1 MKIKRSIRNAVLS
14 SVAALTTVVP
24 ATAAETDF
32 NEVGKQMSIMLQ
44 NRHYDRL
51 PFDAKLSER
60 IFTMYLNELDYGKMY
75 FTQVDV
81 AKLEKEFGEKLT
93 DMLLHKESM
102 EPAQEIYKVYR
113 ERVDQRIDYAK
124 ELLKTHQFD
133 FSQEEAI
140 KRTRRDVAEPTIEGW
155 PADDAAAKKLWLG
168 MVGDAMLSETLR
180 RQVIEERAKEQGKK
194 NPLEDDKPIAEK
206 LTLRYERVKRAVDDV
221 DNEDIANYFLS
232 AVAKSYGPHTDYF
245 SAREME
251 RFMSGM
257 SNEFVGIGALL
268 QAEEDGATK
277 IMGIVKSGPA
287 EGQGEL
293 QLDDRIVGVDIN
305 NTGEMIDVM
314 FMKIDK
320 VVDKIRGEK
329 GTSVRLKV
337 EPSDGGEP
345 KFIVIKRGTVE
356 MGESFAQGE
365 IIEKKNSESEIS
377 RIGVITLPSFYAN
390 FDTGETRCSVDVEK
404 ILKRFNKENVEGLI
418 LDLRGNGGGS
428 LEEVRRMTGFF
439 TGKGPVVQVKDYLG
453 RIDLKNSYERAIFH
467 KPMVVLIDKSSA
479 SASEILA
486 GALQDY
492 NRAIVVGTSST
503 FGKGTVQQPMDISR
517 LMPFFANR
525 ERAGFL
531 KPTIQKF
538 YRVSGMSTQN
548 KGVEAD
554 IVLPNMMDAIDVGE
568 KYLYYALA
576 YDKIDRAAGYAPQSR
591 ENLFVAQLKGKSL
604 ERINDSKDF
613 MYLADDV
620 LRTKERIDKNELSL
634 NIDIRKQELAE
645 AENRIK
651 ERNKERIERFAEIQE
666 QDKESYVFYKAHL
679 DDLDNDELPIFDPS
693 SDEDDYMNRAK
704 DEIQELDITPEWPSG
719 LDPVMREGLFILD
732 DLLQLTDQAKMAGVQ
747 QKS

>member
-14 SVAALTTVVP
+14 GVAALTTVVP

-75 FTQVDV
+75 FTQEDIQ
-81 AKLEKEFGEKLT
+81 KIEKEYGDKLT

-102 EPAQEIYKVYR
+102 EPAQEIYQLYR
-113 ERVDQRIDYAK
+113 KRVDQRIEHAK
-124 ELLKTHQFD
+124 DLLKNHEFD
-133 FSQEEAI
+133 FTEDKVI
-140 KRTRRDVAEPTIEGW
+140 KRTRRDVKEPTLTGW
-155 PADDAAAKKLWLG
+155 PENEADAEKLWLG
-168 MVGDAMLSETLR
+168 MVGDAVLSETLR
-180 RQVIEERAKEQGKK
+180 REVIDERAKEQGKK
-194 NPLEDDKPIAEK
+194 NPLLDEKPIPEK

-287 EGQGEL
+287 ENQGEL
-293 QLDDRIVGVDIN
+293 QLNDRIVGVDSN
-305 NTGEMIDVM
+305 NTGDVVDIM

-320 VVDKIRGEK
+320 VVDMIRGEK

-337 EPSDGGEP
+337 EPADGGEP
-345 KFIVIKRGTVE
+345 KFIVINRGTVE

-365 IIEKKNSESEIS
+365 IIEKKNEEGEIS

-404 ILKRFNKENVEGLI
+404 ILRRFNKEKVEGLV

-492 NRAIVVGTSST
+492 NRAVVIGTSST

-525 ERAGFL
+525 ERAGYL

-538 YRVSGMSTQN
+538 YRVSGMSTQK

-554 IVLPNMMDAIDVGE
+554 IVLPNMMDAIEVGE
-568 KYLYYALA
+568 EYLYYALA
-576 YDKIDRAAGYAPQSR
+576 YDKINRAAGYTPKSR
-591 ENLFVAQLKGKSL
+591 ENLFIAQLKGKSL
-604 ERINDSKDF
+604 ERVKNSKDF
-613 MYLADDV
+613 VYLADDV
-620 LRTKERIDKNELSL
+620 ERTKERIEKNELSL
-634 NIDIRKQELAE
+634 NIDVRKQELAE
-645 AENRIK
+645 VENRTK
-651 ERNKERIERFAEIQE
+651 ERNKERIKRFAEMQKQDQE
-666 QDKESYVFYKAHL
+666 NYVFYKAHL
-679 DDLDNDELPIFDPS
+679 DDLDEEELPVFDPS
-693 SDEDDYMNRAK
+693 SDEDDYMSRAK
-704 DEIQELDITPEWPSG
+704 DEIEELDITPEWPSG
-719 LDPVMREGLFILD
+719 LDPVKRESLFILD
-732 DLLQLTDQAKMAGVQ
+732 DLMQLTDQAKMAGVI
-747 QKS
+747 KS

>member
-1 MKIKRSIRNAVLS
+1 MGG
-14 SVAALTTVVP
+14 VAALTTVVP

-60 IFTMYLNELDYGKMY
+60 IFKMYLNELDYGKMY
-75 FTQVDV
+75 FTQADV
-81 AKLEKEFGEKLT
+81 TKLEKEFGKKLT

-102 EPAQEIYKVYR
+102 EPAQEIYKMYR
-113 ERVDQRIDYAK
+113 QRVDQRIAFAK
-124 ELLKTHQFD
+124 DVLKKQKFD
-133 FSQEEAI
+133 FTTDETI
-140 KRTRRDVAEPTIEGW
+140 KRTRRDVQEPTVDGW
-155 PADDAAAKKLWLG
+155 PADEAAAKKLWEG
-168 MVGDAMLSETLR
+168 MVEDAMLSETLR
-180 RQVIEERAKEQGKK
+180 RQVVEDRAKEQGKK
-194 NPLEDDKPIAEK
+194 NPLSDEKPIVDK

-287 EGQGEL
+287 ENQGEL
-293 QLDDRIVGVDIN
+293 KLNDRVVGVDMN
-305 NTGEMIDVM
+305 NTGEMIDIM

-337 EPSDGGEP
+337 EPADGGEP

-365 IIEKKNSESEIS
+365 IIEKKNAQGEVN

-390 FDTGETRCSVDVEK
+390 FDTGETRCSVDVER
-404 ILKRFNKENVEGLI
+404 ILKRFNKEKVEGLI

-453 RIDLKNSYERAIFH
+453 RIDLKNSYDRAIFH

-554 IVLPNMMDAIDVGE
+554 IVLPNIMDAIEVGE

-576 YDKIDRAAGYAPQSR
+576 YDKIRRAVGYSPKSR
-591 ENLFVAQLKGKSL
+591 ENLFVAQLKGNSL
-604 ERINDSKDF
+604 ERIKQSKDF
-613 MYLADDV
+613 MYLQDDV
-620 LRTKERIDKNELSL
+620 TRTKERIERNELSL
-634 NIDIRKQELAE
+634 NIDVRKQELE
-645 AENRIK
+645 DAENRTK
-651 ERNKERIERFAEIQE
+651 ERNKERIERFAEMQKK
-666 QDKESYVFYKAHL
+666 DKENLVFYKAHL
-679 DDLDNDELPIFDPS
+679 DDLDKKVLPVFDPS
-693 SDEDDYMNRAK
+693 SDEDDYMSRAK
-704 DEIQELDITPEWPSG
+704 DELEELDITPEWPSG
-719 LDPVMREGLFILD
+719 LDPVKRESLFILG
-732 DLLQLTDQAKMAGVQ
+732 DLMQFTDQAKMAGVIKQ
-747 QKS
+747 S

>member
-1 MKIKRSIRNAVLS
+1 M
-14 SVAALTTVVP
+14 
-24 ATAAETDF
+24 TAAETDF

-51 PFDAKLSER
+51 PFDAKLSNK
-60 IFTMYLNELDYGKMY
+60 IFRMYVNELDYGKMF
-75 FTQVDV
+75 FTQEDID
-81 AKLEKEFGEKLT
+81 KLEKQYGSRLT
-93 DMLLHKESM
+93 ELLLHKESM
-102 EPAQEIYKVYR
+102 QPAQAIYNLYR
-113 ERVDQRIDYAK
+113 KRVDERTEYAK
-124 ELLKTHQFD
+124 AVLSENKFD
-133 FSQEEAI
+133 FTGEESI
-140 KRTRRDVAEPTIEGW
+140 KRSRRDLKEPSDKGW
-155 PADDAAAKKLWLG
+155 PANKAEADALWDG
-168 MVGDAMLSETLR
+168 MVEDAMLAETLR
-180 RQVIEERAKEQGKK
+180 RSIIETRAKEQGKE
-194 NPLEDDKPIAEK
+194 NPLRDEKPIAEK
-206 LTLRYERVKRAVDDV
+206 LKLRYERVKRSVDDV
-221 DNEDIANYFLS
+221 DNEDIANFFLS

-277 IMGIVKSGPA
+277 IMGIVKGGPA
-287 EGQGEL
+287 ETQGEL
-293 QLDDRIVGVDIN
+293 KLNDRVVGVDIN
-305 NTGEMIDVM
+305 NSGQMNDIM

-337 EPSDGGEP
+337 EPADGGEP
-345 KFIVIKRGTVE
+345 KFIVIKRGKVE

-365 IIEKKNSESEIS
+365 IIERKNVEGELS

-404 ILKRFNKENVEGLI
+404 ILRRFNKEKVEGLI

-439 TGKGPVVQVKDYLG
+439 IGKGPVVQVKDYLG
-453 RIDLKNSYERAIFH
+453 RIDLKSAYDKAIFN

-538 YRVSGMSTQN
+538 YRVSGSSTQN

-576 YDKIDRAAGYAPQSR
+576 YDKIRRAPGYKASPR

-604 ERINDSKDF
+604 ERVKQSQDF
-613 MYLADDV
+613 AYLEDDV
-620 LRTKERIDKNELSL
+620 QRTKERIEKNEISL
-634 NIDIRKQELAE
+634 NLETRQQELAE
-645 AENRIK
+645 AETRTK
-651 ERNKERIERFAEIQE
+651 ERNKERIVRFAEMQKA
-666 QDKESYVFYKAHL
+666 DKAAMTFYKAHL
-679 DDLDNDELPIFDPS
+679 ENLKDEKLPVFDPS
-693 SDEDDYMNRAK
+693 SEDDDYMSRAK
-704 DEIQELDITPEWPSG
+704 DEIEELDITPEWPSG
-719 LDPVMREGLFILD
+719 LDPVKRESIFILD
-732 DLLQLTDQAKMAGVQ
+732 DLMQMTSQAKMAGVLN
-747 QKS
+747 K

>member
-1 MKIKRSIRNAVLS
+1 MKIKNTIRNAVLS
-14 SVAALTTVVP
+14 GAAALSTVIP
-24 ATAAETDF
+24 TTAAETDF

-51 PFDAKLSER
+51 PFDAKLSEK
-60 IFTMYLNELDYGKMY
+60 IFKMYVNELDYGKMF
-75 FTQVDV
+75 FTQKDID
-81 AKLEKEFGEKLT
+81 ALEKEYGARLT
-93 DMLLHKESM
+93 DLLLHKESM
-102 EPAQEIYKVYR
+102 QPAQAIYNLYR
-113 ERVDQRIDYAK
+113 KRVDERTEFAK
-124 ELLKTHQFD
+124 GLLTDAKFD
-133 FSQEEAI
+133 FSGDDTI
-140 KRTRRDVAEPTIEGW
+140 VRSRRDVKVPTDVGW
-155 PADDAAAKKLWLG
+155 PADKAAANKLWSG
-168 MVGDAMLSETLR
+168 MIEDAMLSETLR
-180 RQVIEERAKEQGKK
+180 RSIIESRAKEQGKE
-194 NPLEDDKPIAEK
+194 NPLKDEKTISEK
-206 LTLRYERVKRAVDDV
+206 LKLRYERVKRAVDDV
-221 DNEDIANYFLS
+221 DNEDVANFFLS

-287 EGQGEL
+287 ETAGEL
-293 QLDDRIVGVDIN
+293 KLNDRVVGVDSN
-305 NTGEMIDVM
+305 NTGKVIDIM

-320 VVDKIRGEK
+320 VVDKIRGEA

-337 EPSDGGEP
+337 EPADGGEP
-345 KFIVIKRGTVE
+345 KFIVIKRGTIE

-365 IIEKKNSESEIS
+365 IIERKNADGELS
-377 RIGVITLPSFYAN
+377 RIGVLTLPSFYAN

-404 ILKRFNKENVEGLI
+404 ILLRFNKEKVEGLV

-439 TGKGPVVQVKDYLG
+439 TGKGPVVQVKNYKG
-453 RIDLKNSYERAIFH
+453 SIDLKSAYDKAIF
-467 KPMVVLIDKSSA
+467 KQPMVVLIDKSSA

-492 NRAIVVGTSST
+492 NRALVVGTSST

-525 ERAGFL
+525 ERAGYL

-554 IVLPNMMDAIDVGE
+554 IVLPNIMDAIEVGE

-576 YDKIDRAAGYAPQSR
+576 YDKIRKAPGYKAAAR
-591 ENLFVAQLKGKSL
+591 ENLFIAQLKGMSL
-604 ERINDSKDF
+604 ERLGQAKDF
-613 MYLADDV
+613 VYLEDDV
-620 LRTKERIDKNELSL
+620 KRTKERIEKNELSL
-634 NIDIRKQELAE
+634 NLKERQAELAVAE
-645 AENRIK
+645 ARTK
-651 ERNKERIERFAEIQE
+651 ERNKERIARFAKVQKE
-666 QDKESYVFYKAHL
+666 DKANMTFYKAHL
-679 DDLDNDELPIFDPS
+679 DDLKAVKLPVFDPS
-693 SDEDDYMNRAK
+693 SDDDDYMKRAV
-704 DEIQELDITPEWPSG
+704 DEIEELDITPEWPSG
-719 LDPVMREGLFILD
+719 IDPVKREGIAILN
-732 DLLQLTDQAKMAGVQ
+732 DLLKMTNQAKMAGVLN
-747 QKS
+747 K

>member
-1 MKIKRSIRNAVLS
+1 MKIKNAIRSVILS
-14 SVAALTTVVP
+14 GATALSIAAP
-24 ATAAETDF
+24 ATAADTDF

-60 IFTMYLNELDYGKMY
+60 IFKMYLSELDYGKMF
-75 FTQVDV
+75 FTQKDVDTLE
-81 AKLEKEFGEKLT
+81 AKYGDKLT
-93 DMLLHKESM
+93 ELLLHKESM
-102 EPAQEIYKVYR
+102 EPAQAVYSLYR
-113 ERVDQRIDYAK
+113 QRVDERTEYSK
-124 ELLKTHQFD
+124 KLLKSAKFD
-133 FSQEEAI
+133 FMSDEKM
-140 KRTRRDVAEPTIEGW
+140 KRTRRDVKTPTDKGW
-155 PADDAAAKKLWLG
+155 PADKAAADELWEN
-168 MVGDAMLSETLR
+168 MIEDAMLAETLR
-180 RQVIEERAKEQGKK
+180 RSIIETRAKEQGKE
-194 NPLEDDKPIAEK
+194 NPLKDEKSISDKLE
-206 LTLRYERVKRAVDDV
+206 LRYERIKHSVDDV
-221 DNEDIANYFLS
+221 DNEDIANFFLS

-268 QAEEDGATK
+268 KGEEDGATK
-277 IMGIVKSGPA
+277 IMGIVKGGPA
-287 EGQGEL
+287 ETAGEL
-293 QLDDRIVGVDIN
+293 KLNDRIVGVDIN
-305 NTGEMIDVM
+305 NSGQVIDIM

-337 EPSDGGEP
+337 EPADGGEP

-365 IIEKKNSESEIS
+365 IIERKNAAGESS
-377 RIGVITLPSFYAN
+377 RVGVITLPSFYAN

-404 ILKRFNKENVEGLI
+404 ILHRFNKEKVEGLI

-453 RIDLKNSYERAIFH
+453 RIDLKNAYDKAIFK

-492 NRAIVVGTSST
+492 NRALVVGTSST

-525 ERAGFL
+525 DRAGFL

-554 IVLPNMMDAIDVGE
+554 IVLPNIMDAIEVGE

-576 YDKIDRAAGYAPQSR
+576 YDKIRKAPGYSPTAR

-604 ERINDSKDF
+604 ERVKQSKDF
-613 MYLADDV
+613 FYLENDV
-620 LRTKERIDKNELSL
+620 VRMKERIDENEVSL
-634 NIDIRKQELAE
+634 NINERKGELEE
-645 AENRIK
+645 AETRTK
-651 ERNKERIERFAEIQE
+651 ERNKERIMRFAEIQKN
-666 QDKESYVFYKAHL
+666 DKANLTFYKAHL
-679 DDLDNDELPIFDPS
+679 ENLEQEKLPVFDPS
-693 SDEDDYMNRAK
+693 SDIDDYMNLAV
-704 DEIQELDITPEWPSG
+704 DEIEELDITPDWPSG
-719 LDPVMREGLFILD
+719 LDPVKRESLFILD
-732 DLLQLTDQAKMAGVQ
+732 DLMNFTNQAKMAGVLN
-747 QKS
+747 K